1 MIYYNKHCEK
11 IVKGGV
17 MMYKIPKATVKRLPF
32 YRRCFESLHEQG
44 IQRVLSS
51 QLGDILKI
59 DPATIRR
66 DFSYIGE
73 LGRQGYGY
81 EVSKVLYALNDFLD
95 LNNVEKCVLIGVGNL
110 GKAFLQYNV
119 MKSQSQNTLNPI
131 KIAYAFDIN
140 PEIVGKTFS
149 GVEVLHMDLLEEIIT
164 KNKIRIAILSVPP
177 QAANEIAERLEKC
190 GIRGIFNF
198 SSVSLHVS
206 RNVYVYDVDLLNELQ
221 SFLFFVKNK
230 Y

>member
-1 MIYYNKHCEK
+1 
-11 IVKGGV
+11 
-17 MMYKIPKATVKRLPF
+17 MYKIPKATVKRLPF

-44 IQRVLSS
+44 IQRILSS
-51 QLGDILKI
+51 QLGDMLKI

-81 EVSKVLYALNDFLD
+81 EVGKVLHALNDFLD
-95 LNNVEKCVLIGVGNL
+95 LNNVEHCVLIGVGNL

-119 MKSQSQNTLNPI
+119 MKSQMQNNINPI
-131 KIAYAFDIN
+131 KITYAFDISQDVIGK
-140 PEIVGKTFS
+140 IVS
-149 GVEVLHMDLLEEIIT
+149 GVDVIHIDKLEDTIKE
-164 KNKIRIAILSVPP
+164 NKIKIAILSVPP
-177 QAANEIAERLEKC
+177 KNANEIAERLESC

-198 SSVSLHVS
+198 SSISLNVS

-230 Y
+230 YE

>member
-1 MIYYNKHCEK
+1 
-11 IVKGGV
+11 
-17 MMYKIPKATVKRLPF
+17 MYKISKATVKRLPF

-44 IQRVLSS
+44 IERILSS
-51 QLGDILKI
+51 QLGEMLKI

-81 EVSKVLYALNDFLD
+81 EVDVVLNALNDFLD
-95 LNNVEKCVLIGVGNL
+95 LNNVEQCVLIGVGNL

-119 MKSQSQNTLNPI
+119 MKSQTKNSINPI
-131 KIAYAFDIN
+131 KISHAFDISH
-140 PEIVGKTFS
+140 EVIGKNYS
-149 GVEVLHMDLLEEIIT
+149 GVEVVHIDRLEEII
-164 KNKIRIAILSVPP
+164 KENKIRIAIVSVPP
-177 QAANEIAERLEKC
+177 KNANEIAARLESS

-198 SSVSLHVS
+198 SSMSLNVS

-230 Y
+230 YQ